1 MKRAAPPPSRNNYH
15 NTIINMNHNNDD
27 INEACSSLLDS
38 PPYRNK
44 EPLPVYRQYGQTSN
58 SQQQQ
63 QQQQQQKQN
72 KQAPTLPVMCTLISP
87 PTPDKPAAFACSP
100 ASTLK
105 HANTTAAAAATT
117 RTTPYYAEP
126 QKPKSVSFAPTA
138 TVQPINIPK
147 ASEMTTQ
154 EKQLIWYLGYDYNQ
168 FKNNAASDGGVKL
181 VRSMKDSCHF
191 FCIGSFDGSCDE
203 DTSSSSN
210 SGSNHS
216 SDAATAGSSRTS
228 PSGKFYNEHEY
239 NDYVKEDGQE
249 VCKRG
254 LGYHFSRIRKR
265 NRVMTRSA
273 VVAWQK
279 CMQKPSN
286 KQRIEKVVQRK
297 MEATSSRKN
306 RPQLQ
311 QTQSV
316 VLASVS
322 TKCSRV
328 SREEALWRGNI
339 DFRVA
344 YPERC
349 RFGIVDSIQRK
360 RSSGSASDDVAYHA
374 GKRRRSN
381 ECAYSREADGNN
393 SMKVSAARYAQV

>member
-1 MKRAAPPPSRNNYH
+1 
-15 NTIINMNHNNDD
+15 MNHNNDD
-27 INEACSSLLDS
+27 INEACSSLLES

-63 QQQQQQKQN
+63 QQQQN

-117 RTTPYYAEP
+117 TYYTEP
-126 QKPKSVSFAPTA
+126 QKTKSVSFAPTA

-228 PSGKFYNEHEY
+228 PSGKFYKHEY
-239 NDYVKEDGQE
+239 NDYMKEDGQE

-297 MEATSSRKN
+297 MHATPNLSSSRKN

-316 VLASVS
+316 VLGSVS

-360 RSSGSASDDVAYHA
+360 RSSGSAADDVAYHA

>member
-1 MKRAAPPPSRNNYH
+1 MKRATPPPLNNYH

-27 INEACSSLLDS
+27 
-38 PPYRNK
+38 
-44 EPLPVYRQYGQTSN
+44 PLPVYRQYGQTSN
-58 SQQQQ
+58 SQQQH
-63 QQQQQQKQN
+63 QN
-72 KQAPTLPVMCTLISP
+72 KQASTVPVMCTLISP

-105 HANTTAAAAATT
+105 HANTTAAAAAAATT
-117 RTTPYYAEP
+117 TYYTEP
-126 QKPKSVSFAPTA
+126 QKTKSVSFAPTA

-154 EKQLIWYLGYDYNQ
+154 EKHILWYLGNDYNQ

-181 VRSMKDSCHF
+181 VRTIKDSCHF

-239 NDYVKEDGQE
+239 NDYMKEDGQE

-254 LGYHFSRIRKR
+254 LGYHFSHIRKR

-349 RFGIVDSIQRK
+349 RVGIGDSIQRK
-360 RSSGSASDDVAYHA
+360 RSSGSAAAEVITVSHA

-381 ECAYSREADGNN
+381 ECAYPSEADGNN
-393 SMKVSAARYAQV
+393 SVKVSAARYAQV

>member
-27 INEACSSLLDS
+27 INEACSSLLES

-63 QQQQQQKQN
+63 QQHQN
-72 KQAPTLPVMCTLISP
+72 KQASTVPVMCTLISP

-105 HANTTAAAAATT
+105 HANTTAAAAAATT
-117 RTTPYYAEP
+117 YYTEP
-126 QKPKSVSFAPTA
+126 QKTKSVSFAPTA

-154 EKQLIWYLGYDYNQ
+154 EKHILWYLGNDYNQ

-181 VRSMKDSCHF
+181 VRTMKDSCHF

-239 NDYVKEDGQE
+239 NDYMKEDGQE

-349 RFGIVDSIQRK
+349 RVGIGDSIQRK
-360 RSSGSASDDVAYHA
+360 RSSGSAAAEVITVSHA

-381 ECAYSREADGNN
+381 ECAYPSEADGNN
-393 SMKVSAARYAQV
+393 SVKVSAARYAQV